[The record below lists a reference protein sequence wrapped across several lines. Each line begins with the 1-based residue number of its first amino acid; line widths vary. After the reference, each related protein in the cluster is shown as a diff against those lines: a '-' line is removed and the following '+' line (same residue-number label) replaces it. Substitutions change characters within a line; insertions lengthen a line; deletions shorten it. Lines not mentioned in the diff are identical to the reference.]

1 MSLVRF
7 TPRRLTDPFAQFERV
22 VDSVVPA
29 FAAGARRG
37 SWAPRVDVLETA
49 DALEVS
55 AELPGLTEEDIEL
68 RVRENVLTIEGEK
81 RSPRTASADAETDAG
96 AESDTQVEAPS
107 VYYSERH
114 YGKFRRS
121 LALPSHVNSEQAN
134 ASFADGILTV
144 RLPKADSHRS
154 RQINIASD

>member
-7 TPRRLTDPFAQFERV
+7 TPRRLADPFAQLERV

-29 FAAGARRG
+29 FAAGTRRVA
-37 SWAPRVDVLETA
+37 WAPRVDVLETA

-55 AELPGLTEEDIEL
+55 AELPGLTEQDIEL
-68 RVRENVLTIEGEK
+68 HVRENVLTIKGEK
-81 RSPRTASADAETDAG
+81 RSGRADAEAADTEDDEG
-96 AESDTQVEAPS
+96 ATEAEAPK

-114 YGKFRRS
+114 YGKFQRS
-121 LALPSHVNSEQAN
+121 LALPSHVNSDEAN
-134 ASFADGILTV
+134 ATFADGILTV

-154 RQINIASD
+154 RQISIASD

>member
-7 TPRRLTDPFAQFERV
+7 APRRLTDPFAQLERV

-29 FAAGARRG
+29 FAGGARRAA
-37 SWAPRVDVLETA
+37 WAPRVDVLETA

-55 AELPGLTEEDIEL
+55 AELPGLVEEDIEL
-68 RVRENVLTIEGEK
+68 HVRENVLTIQGEK
-81 RSPRTASADAETDAG
+81 RSPRPEAADADGDTDAT
-96 AESDTQVEAPS
+96 AEAPN

-114 YGKFRRS
+114 YGKFRRR
-121 LALPSHVNSEQAN
+121 LALPSHVNADEAD
-134 ASFADGILTV
+134 ATFTDGILTV